1 MFSATLLCSGTSHLS
16 LGEEIGFHINSN
28 SLSYIPAR
36 VLLFP
41 MDEVEN
47 QRREGRRGEVEGE
60 QRGEGRGEERGGK
73 GRTGK

>member
-1 MFSATLLCSGTSHLS
+1 MFYATLLCSATFQLS
-16 LGEEIGFHINSN
+16 LGEEIGLHINCN
-28 SLSYIPAR
+28 SFSYITVR
-36 VLLFP
+36 VLLSP

-47 QRREGRRGEVEGE
+47 QRRERRRREKEGE